1 MLGTFLF
8 IISFSGCDDVEPIPA
23 YLHIASI
30 DLAVNADGS
39 QGDNTDDIV
48 DAWVFVD
55 GQEVGT
61 FELPATIPV
70 LHSGSS
76 VVTVLAG
83 IKKNGLNTDRV
94 IYPFYEAYEVTME
107 LIPSQVDTL
116 RPVVKYREGVTFPW
130 LENFED
136 NSISLTGS
144 GSGTT
149 DSFII
154 TEDPEDVFNYDGV
167 NNLRSGETIIG
178 NGFQRWENSS
188 VDLFDLPRIGQ
199 DIYLEI
205 NFKCNTEFVVGIYP
219 INSPIATGV
228 PIVNFFSTADSDGE
242 NMQWK
247 KAYVSLKEDVNNPE
261 FQNAE
266 FKVFF
271 NTQSNQ
277 GSATK
282 IFLDNIKLIHF

>member
-1 MLGTFLF
+1 MSSDGT
-8 IISFSGCDDVEPIPA
+8 
-23 YLHIASI
+23 
-30 DLAVNADGS
+30 
-39 QGDNTDDIV
+39 QGDNNDDIV

-83 IKKNGLNTDRV
+83 IKKNGLNSDRV
-94 IYPFYEAYEVTME
+94 VYPFYEAYEVTME
-107 LIPSQVDTL
+107 LIPSEVDTL
-116 RPVVKYREGVTFPW
+116 RPIVNYREGVTFPW

-149 DSFII
+149 SDTFKI
-154 TEDPEDVFNYDGV
+154 TEDPEDVYNYDGI
-167 NNLRSGETIIG
+167 NNSRSGETFIG
-178 NGFQRWENSS
+178 NGFQKWENSS
-188 VDLFDLPRIGQ
+188 VDQFDLPRIGQ

-205 NFKCNTEFVVGIYP
+205 NFKCNTEFVAGIYP
-219 INSPIATGV
+219 INSSIVTGI
-228 PIVNFFSTADSDGE
+228 PIVNFFSTVDDDGD
-242 NMQWK
+242 MQWK
-247 KAYVSLKEDVNNPE
+247 KAYISLKEDVNNPK

-271 NTQSNQ
+271 FTQSSQ
-277 GSATK
+277 GSSTK
-282 IFLDNIKLIHF
+282 LFLDNIKLIHF

>member
-1 MLGTFLF
+1 MIF
-8 IISFSGCDDVEPIPA
+8 FSGCDDAEPIPA
-23 YLHIASI
+23 YLHIANI
-30 DLAVNADGS
+30 DVSVSSDGT
-39 QGDNTDDIV
+39 QGDNNDDIV

-83 IKKNGLNTDRV
+83 IKKNGLNSDRV
-94 IYPFYEAYEVTME
+94 VYPFYEAYEVTME
-107 LIPSQVDTL
+107 LIPSEVDTL
-116 RPVVKYREGVTFPW
+116 QPFVSYREGVTFPW

-149 DSFII
+149 SDTFKI
-154 TEDPEDVFNYDGV
+154 TEDPEDVYNYDGV
-167 NNLRSGETIIG
+167 NNSRSGETFIG

-188 VDLFDLPRIGQ
+188 VDQFDLPRIGQ

-205 NFKCNTEFVVGIYP
+205 NFKCNTEFVAGIYP
-219 INSPIATGV
+219 INSPIVTGI
-228 PIVNFFSTADSDGE
+228 PIVNFFSTVDDDGD
-242 NMQWK
+242 MQWK

-261 FQNAE
+261 FRNAE

-271 NTQSNQ
+271 YTQSSQ
-277 GSATK
+277 GSSTK
-282 IFLDNIKLIHF
+282 LFLDNIKLIHF

>member
-1 MLGTFLF
+1 VSSDGT
-8 IISFSGCDDVEPIPA
+8 
-23 YLHIASI
+23 
-30 DLAVNADGS
+30 
-39 QGDNTDDIV
+39 QGDNNDDIV

-83 IKKNGLNTDRV
+83 IKKNGLNSDRV
-94 IYPFYEAYEVTME
+94 VYPFYEAYEVTME
-107 LIPSQVDTL
+107 LIPSEVDTL
-116 RPVVKYREGVTFPW
+116 RPIVNYREGVTFPW

-149 DSFII
+149 SDTFKI
-154 TEDPEDVFNYDGV
+154 TEDPEDVYNYDGI
-167 NNLRSGETIIG
+167 NNSRSGETFIG
-178 NGFQRWENSS
+178 NGFQKWENSS
-188 VDLFDLPRIGQ
+188 VDQFDLPRIGQ

-205 NFKCNTEFVVGIYP
+205 NFKCNTEFVAGIYP
-219 INSPIATGV
+219 INSSIVTGV
-228 PIVNFFSTADSDGE
+228 PIVNFFSTVDDDGD
-242 NMQWK
+242 MQWK
-247 KAYVSLKEDVNNPE
+247 KAYISLKEDVNNPE

-271 NTQSNQ
+271 FTQSSQ
-277 GSATK
+277 GSSTK
-282 IFLDNIKLIHF
+282 LFLDNIKLIHF